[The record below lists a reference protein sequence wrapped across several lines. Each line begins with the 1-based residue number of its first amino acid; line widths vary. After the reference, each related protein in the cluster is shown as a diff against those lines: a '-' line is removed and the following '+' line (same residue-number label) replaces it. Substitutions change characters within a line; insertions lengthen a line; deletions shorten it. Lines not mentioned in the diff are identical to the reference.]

1 MTEEEKISI
10 GERIAR
16 ARKRKKINEKECS
29 QDELAELIVKELGEE
44 SNLSAQAVSCWE
56 RGKYLPETE
65 KLIALADVLDVSLDS
80 LLREEHGWELKP
92 VNFDADRMFTFVKGR
107 AQIFGLSQTL
117 KVMEKLRPVHGK
129 RKRKS
134 KHGFEAEYIVHP
146 LTLACHALAMKI
158 RDDNVIAACIA
169 HDMLE
174 DSENPKLKPEDLPV
188 NDTVREAVML
198 VSKNLY
204 DQEQTDWE
212 KEYYEAIGENPLACL
227 VKCLD
232 RVNNL
237 SGMADGFDY
246 AKMVKYT
253 RETDRYYPDLL
264 KVIRTVPEWND
275 AWWLLRY
282 QMRALLETFKR
293 ML

>member
-1 MTEEEKISI
+1 MTT

-16 ARKRKKINEKECS
+16 ARRRKGMSQEK
-29 QDELAELIVKELGEE
+29 LGEM
-44 SNLSAQAVSCWE
+44 LGVSAQAVSNWE
-56 RGKYLPETE
+56 RDESMPETE
-65 KLIALADVLDVSLDS
+65 KLIALADALDFPVDS
-80 LLREEHGWELKP
+80 LLREDPGWELKP
-92 VNFDADRMFTFVKGR
+92 VNYDPDHMYTFVKGR
-107 AQIFGLSQTL
+107 AQIFGFSQTL
-117 KVMEKLRPVHGK
+117 KVMELLRPVHGK
-129 RKRKS
+129 QKRKS

-212 KEYYEAIGENPLACL
+212 EKYYEAIEKNPLACL

-237 SGMADGFDY
+237 AGMADGFGY

-253 RETDRYYPDLL
+253 QETDRYYPELL
-264 KVIRTVPEWND
+264 KVIGKVPEWND

-282 QMRALLETFKR
+282 QLDALLETFKR

>member
-92 VNFDADRMFTFVKGR
+92 VNFDADRMFTYVKTKAKDLKMPKTLQVLGLLRR
-107 AQIFGLSQTL
+107 AHKDQP
-117 KVMEKLRPVHGK
+117 RW
-129 RKRKS
+129 S
-134 KHGFEAEYIVHP
+134 KYGFDTTYMVHP
-146 LTLACHALAMKI
+146 LTLACHALAMGI
-158 RDDNVIAACIA
+158 VDDNAIAVCLG

-174 DSENPKLKPEDLPV
+174 DTDIKQEELPQGEV
-188 NDTVREAVML
+188 LEAIRL
-198 VSKNLY
+198 VSKNLLDQNQEGWEDKYY
-204 DQEQTDWE
+204 D
-212 KEYYEAIGENPLACL
+212 AIKANPLACL

-232 RVNNL
+232 RVHNL
-237 SGMADGFDY
+237 AGMADGFTY
-246 AKMVKYT
+246 SKMVEYT
-253 RETDRYYPDLL
+253 QETDRYYPELLEVLKDDL
-264 KVIRTVPEWND
+264 KYDD
-275 AWWLLRY
+275 AWWQLRY